1 MVTYEVT
8 ETRITAI
15 ESLIA
20 EFCSSAGIPMSEYNQ
35 LINDIL
41 ALITEE
47 GD

>member
-1 MVTYEVT
+1 MAYEVT
-8 ETRITAI
+8 ETRLTEI

-20 EFCSSAGIPMSEYNQ
+20 EFCSTAGIPMSEYNQ